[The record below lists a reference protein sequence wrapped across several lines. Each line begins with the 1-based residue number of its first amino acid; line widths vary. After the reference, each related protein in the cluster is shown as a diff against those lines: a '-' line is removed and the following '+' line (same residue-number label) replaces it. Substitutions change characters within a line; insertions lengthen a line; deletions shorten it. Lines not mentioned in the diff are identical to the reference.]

1 MHWILHIDTATTWC
15 SVALSKNNQQIA
27 LKEACSNENG
37 KYIHSE
43 KLHVFIHE
51 ILTENQLSP
60 KNLSAISVSNGPGS
74 YTGLRIGMATAKGLA
89 AGLNIPLITLD
100 TLQTMCVAAQKKG
113 SFTYFLPLIDARRME
128 CFSAVYKN
136 DLSEYK
142 GLFSLILTE
151 LNDFELPNFC
161 FFGDGADKG
170 IEILEAKGGTFIPN
184 IHCSASN
191 LIELAFQKF
200 LNQDFADPILSEPL
214 YGKEFMAGI
223 PKKKL

>member
-15 SVALSKNNQQIA
+15 SVALSKDNQLIA

-51 ILTENQLSP
+51 ILIENKLSP

-89 AGLNIPLITLD
+89 AGLNIPIISLD
-100 TLQTMCVAAQKKG
+100 TLQTLCIAAKKQG
-113 SFTYFLPLIDARRME
+113 SFRYFLPLIDARRME
-128 CFSAVYKN
+128 CFSAVYQN
-136 DLSEYK
+136 DLKEYK
-142 GLFSLILTE
+142 GLFSLILTD
-151 LNDFELPNFC
+151 LSDFDLSNFC

-170 IEILEAKGGTFIPN
+170 KEILEAKGGIFISN

-191 LIELAFQKF
+191 LIELAYQKF
-200 LNQDFADPILSEPL
+200 LNQDFTDAIFSEPL

>member
-1 MHWILHIDTATTWC
+1 
-15 SVALSKNNQQIA
+15 
-27 LKEACSNENG
+27 
-37 KYIHSE
+37 
-43 KLHVFIHE
+43 
-51 ILTENQLSP
+51 
-60 KNLSAISVSNGPGS
+60 
-74 YTGLRIGMATAKGLA
+74 MATAKGLA

-128 CFSAVYKN
+128 CFSAIYKN

-151 LNDFELPNFC
+151 LNDFEINDFC

-170 IEILEAKGGTFIPN
+170 KEILEAKGGKFISN

-191 LIELAFQKF
+191 LIDLAYQKF
-200 LNQDFADPILSEPL
+200 LIQDFANPIFSEPL
-214 YGKEFMAGI
+214 YGKEFIAGT